1 MKQLT
6 DGLCYISE
14 QTSFP
19 EDYENFG
26 YTVRE
31 GSNGFPIVDF
41 ESILQSFGV
50 LNRNGRNYQQDNVW
64 TMVQTDPYVTDQ
76 RKRNCWQGEEDH
88 PSPMIDGQKLPITRL
103 TATDLGRASHYIRN
117 PRCEGNKL
125 RAHIQTDNGTEC
137 GRNMAVKIIDGK
149 IVPGFSAR
157 VFGNMTNVEGKPTI
171 ILTRLIT
178 YDWVNYPSHSDAL
191 AELNQPL
198 MESAN
203 QTKHFQ
209 ETFGGTL
216 VTFDELREMLRSNS
230 DEMKLLC
237 ESFHID
243 ESNII
248 GMCGDSAVVQENANI
263 FVQPLTDKRI
273 LSKSKNMISEWLHS

>member
-31 GSNGFPIVDF
+31 GSNGFPVVEF
-41 ESILQSFGV
+41 ESVLQSFGV

-64 TMVQTDPYVTDQ
+64 TMVQTDPYVVDQ
-76 RKRNCWQGEEDH
+76 RRRNCWEGEEDH
-88 PSPMIDGQKLPITRL
+88 PNAIFSGQKLAISRL
-103 TATDLGRASHYIRN
+103 TATDLGRASHYIRK
-117 PRCEGNKL
+117 PRCEGNLLK
-125 RAHIQTDNGTEC
+125 AHIQTDNGTEC
-137 GRNMAVKIIDGK
+137 GRNMATKIMDGK

-157 VFGNMTNVEGKPTI
+157 VFGNMTNIDGKPTI

-203 QTKHFQ
+203 QTEYFKN
-209 ETFGGTL
+209 TFGNTMI
-216 VTFDELREMLRSNS
+216 TFNELRDMLRSDS

-237 ESFHID
+237 ESFHINAD
-243 ESNII
+243 NIV
-248 GMCGDSAVVQENANI
+248 GMCGNSAVVQENANI
-263 FVQPLTDKRI
+263 FVQPLTDRHI
-273 LSKSKNMISEWLHS
+273 LKKSKHMIADWINQ